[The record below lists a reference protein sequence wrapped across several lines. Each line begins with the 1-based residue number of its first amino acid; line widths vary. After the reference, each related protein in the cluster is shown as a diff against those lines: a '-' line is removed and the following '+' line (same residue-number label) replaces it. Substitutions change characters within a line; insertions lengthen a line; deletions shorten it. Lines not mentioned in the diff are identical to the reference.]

1 MYINIYYETV
11 QQCTRLFMSE
21 IAVLRELQEGK
32 FYNIQLTV
40 CEDTKSLNVING
52 KVRKEVQYTFEEEVG
67 YDSDTELI
75 EVYKYIFFIKNNAVG
90 TLVFNKNDN
99 NMYLKYNDGR
109 KVRVGCSIN
118 ISGQISEQKAFLF

>member
-1 MYINIYYETV
+1 M
-11 QQCTRLFMSE
+11 
-21 IAVLRELQEGK
+21 
-32 FYNIQLTV
+32 
-40 CEDTKSLNVING
+40 
-52 KVRKEVQYTFEEEVG
+52 G